1 MIKYLKKSILTH
13 LKKFEFLYILKGFLK
28 YRRSYYFYFKKW
40 YVAPSLR
47 QSQILKSYVI
57 SNDLYK
63 KRETGPNYFL
73 NKISSDKPAILDIG
87 GSMGYSALHYSRFL
101 QKNGSGVCFS
111 FEPISKNFSKMIFNF
126 GHLSNIFFFR
136 LGISNKTKILKFGLP
151 DFFDNSHDFNS
162 GLYTSKNVNSRF
174 DIEECRVTSL
184 DSFLDFINTKEL
196 MVEYIK
202 IDIEGSEFE
211 AINGSTKLLENYSP
225 VIQMEYNPDANSKI
239 ELIKIINHLRPLHYF
254 AYKIKSSEVENHGYE
269 VFFIKN
275 DSLNIF
281 LKDNEFNNEFEPA
294 LVD

>member
-211 AINGSTKLLENYSP
+211 AIYGST
-225 VIQMEYNPDANSKI
+225 YNPDANSKI